1 MILANTTYATYL
13 MLKGPLS
20 WSICARTLLK
30 HLNSLN
36 PSLSLSQIVCKGWIW
51 PPNGVSVELQE
62 WVIGSSVDFKHH
74 KILDYIE
81 FL

>member
-20 WSICARTLLK
+20 WSICARTLFK

-62 WVIGSSVDFKHH
+62 WVICRFQASQNTG
-74 KILDYIE
+74 LY
-81 FL
+81 